1 MMENSLTEKLET
13 TIVKFKEELEMAI
26 KDFGKLEGNKLV
38 LITKLTNLLSFD
50 TCWLTLLLLGCS

>member
-26 KDFGKLEGNKLV
+26 KDFGKLEGSKLALV
-38 LITKLTNLLSFD
+38 KNLSLWRNLIQKTRHSRNQ
-50 TCWLTLLLLGCS
+50 